1 MKYIFTLLILFTQ
14 IFAYIDSINSFEADF
29 TQSVTDEK
37 KKVLSYSGH
46 IIASKPQNALWKYNT
61 PVKKEIYIN
70 AFNVTVI
77 EPEIE
82 QVIIRK
88 LESNFDLFNMIKNA
102 KQIDKNTYKAFYK
115 DSEFIIT
122 TKNDMIESISYL
134 DEFENSV
141 KIVFTHQKQNEVI
154 DPEVFMPKIP
164 IDFDVIRD

>member
-1 MKYIFTLLILFTQ
+1 MKYIFILMLFFTQ
-14 IFAYIDSINSFEADF
+14 IFAYIDTINSFEADF

-37 KKVLSYSGH
+37 KKVLNYTGH
-46 IIASKPQNALWKYNT
+46 IIASKPQNALWQYNT

-70 AFNVTVI
+70 AYNVTII

-88 LESNFDLFNMIKNA
+88 LESNFDLFNMMKNA
-102 KQIDKNTYKAFYK
+102 QQIDTEKYKAVYK

-122 TKNDMIESISYL
+122 TKNNIIETISYI
-134 DEFENSV
+134 DEFENNV
-141 KIVFTHQKQNEVI
+141 KITFTNQKQNEVI
-154 DPEVFMPKIP
+154 DLEVFTPKIP

>member
-1 MKYIFTLLILFTQ
+1 MKYIFIVMIFFTQ

-37 KKVLSYSGH
+37 KKVLNYTGH
-46 IIASKPQNALWKYNT
+46 IIAAKPQNALWQYNT

-70 AFNVTVI
+70 AFNVTII

-82 QVIIRK
+82 QVIIRR
-88 LESNFDLFNMIKNA
+88 LESNFDLFNMMKNA
-102 KQIDKNTYKAFYK
+102 QQIDKEKYKAVYK

-122 TKNDMIESISYL
+122 TKNNIIESISYV
-134 DEFENSV
+134 DEFENDV
-141 KIVFTHQKQNEVI
+141 KITFTNQKQNEVI
-154 DPEVFMPKIP
+154 DSEIFIPKIP